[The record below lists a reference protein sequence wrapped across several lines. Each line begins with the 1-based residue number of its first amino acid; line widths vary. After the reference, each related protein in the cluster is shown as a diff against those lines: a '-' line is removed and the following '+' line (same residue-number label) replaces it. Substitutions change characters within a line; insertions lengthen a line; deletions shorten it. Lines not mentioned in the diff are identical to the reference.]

1 LPPMAMQKV
10 TKQLPKKELTK
21 YDYIPV
27 YLYTEK
33 DGLNRITVLKEVGKE
48 SYLVAGRY
56 VGFTEESRLYTP
68 LTEEEMKEVEKTLKI
83 RSKDS
88 TIQFL

>member
-1 LPPMAMQKV
+1 MTLQQTK
-10 TKQLPKKELTK
+10 KQLPKKELTK

-33 DGLNRITVLKEVGKE
+33 DTLNRITVLKEIGKE

-56 VGFTEESRLYTP
+56 SGFNDESRLYTP
-68 LTEEEMKEVEKTLKI
+68 LTEEEMNEVEKMLRI

-88 TIQFL
+88 TVTFL

>member
-1 LPPMAMQKV
+1 MTMQQ
-10 TKQLPKKELTK
+10 TKNPLPKKELTK
-21 YDYIPV
+21 YDNIPV

-33 DGLNRITVLKEVGKE
+33 DSLNRITILKEIGKD

-56 VGFTEESRLYTP
+56 SGFTNEARLYNP
-68 LTEEEMKEVEKTLKI
+68 LTEEEKKEVEKLLKI

-88 TIQFL
+88 VINFL

>member
-1 LPPMAMQKV
+1 MAVQKV
-10 TKQLPKKELTK
+10 TKQLPKTELTK

-56 VGFTEESRLYTP
+56 SSFTEESRLYTP
-68 LTEEEMKEVEKTLKI
+68 LTEEEMKEVEKMLKI

-88 TIQFL
+88 AIQFL

>member
-1 LPPMAMQKV
+1 MSVPKV

-33 DGLNRITVLKEVGKE
+33 DTLNRITVLKELGKE

-56 VGFTEESRLYTP
+56 AGYTDESRLYTP
-68 LTEEEMKEVEKTLKI
+68 LTDEETREVEKMLKI

-88 TIQFL
+88 TITFL

>member
-1 LPPMAMQKV
+1 MTMQKV
-10 TKQLPKKELTK
+10 TKPLPKKELTK

-33 DGLNRITVLKEVGKE
+33 DTLNRITVLKETGKE
-48 SYLVAGRY
+48 FYLVAGRY
-56 VGFTEESRLYTP
+56 SGFNDESRLYTP
-68 LTEEEMKEVEKTLKI
+68 LTEEEMREVEKMLKI

-88 TIQFL
+88 TITFL

>member
-1 LPPMAMQKV
+1 MAMQKV

-21 YDYIPV
+21 YDYIPI

-56 VGFTEESRLYTP
+56 SDVNDESRLYTP
-68 LTEEEMKEVEKTLKI
+68 LTEEEMKEVEKMLKI

-88 TIQFL
+88 AIQFL

>member
-1 LPPMAMQKV
+1 MAMQKV

-56 VGFTEESRLYTP
+56 VDFTEDSRLYNP